1 MAMTPPAPLMAR
13 SYSQSNV
20 DAFQQRAA
28 LLGSAETYQEAQYRQ
43 GEGMGRGTN
52 GLPTYEM
59 GVPY

>member
-1 MAMTPPAPLMAR
+1 MAR

-43 GEGMGRGTN
+43 GEGMGRGMN